1 MGNID
6 SSEISEEIE
15 QIQQSKQN
23 GQGRFVLNFISA
35 TDIPTLDFQLTNSDL
50 YLKAYISIPSIQP
63 DGSIL
68 TNRISDTVQTPRR
81 TNCTTTIWNC
91 YRDLR
96 YDPPPDSLLTIELY
110 DCNREKIE
118 KDPIGSA
125 NIPIDIFSDDFPHSF
140 LFIFHKV
147 IILTTLHLY
156 SHLPYIL
163 IFYYILHCIYYIYIR
178 LVIRRR
184 TLTSL
189 SPSAASSSLNQH
201 PYRRHSSS

>member
-63 DGSIL
+63 DGSTL

-147 IILTTLHLY
+147 ALLLLLTMHKLL
-156 SHLPYIL
+156 YIL
-163 IFYYILHCIYYIYIR
+163 MLYYMLYY
-178 LVIRRR
+178 V
-184 TLTSL
+184 
-189 SPSAASSSLNQH
+189 
-201 PYRRHSSS
+201 

>member
-6 SSEISEEIE
+6 SSEISEDIE

-35 TDIPTLDFQLTNSDL
+35 TDVPTLDFQLTNSDL
-50 YLKAYISIPSIQP
+50 YLKAYISIPSLQP
-63 DGSIL
+63 DGSTQ

-140 LFIFHKV
+140 LFVFHKV
-147 IILTTLHLY
+147 IDYTSLIHFTYYFLY
-156 SHLPYIL
+156 NIHHRS
-163 IFYYILHCIYYIYIR
+163 
-178 LVIRRR
+178 VIRRR
-184 TLTSL
+184 TLIS
-189 SPSAASSSLNQH
+189 
-201 PYRRHSSS
+201 R